1 MNAGLTVAIISSLV
15 WLLVASSALASHRLG
30 WGQTVKMALV
40 WVAIFGGLYLVVE
53 WFMIAQGT
61 ASALM

>member
-1 MNAGLTVAIISSLV
+1 MNAVMTVAIVWSLV
-15 WLLVASSALASHRLG
+15 WLLVMGSAFASYRLG
-30 WGQTVKMALV
+30 WGQTIKMALT

-61 ASALM
+61 ASSLM

>member
-15 WLLVASSALASHRLG
+15 WLMVASSAFVSYRLG
-30 WGQTVKMALV
+30 LGQTVKMALV
-40 WVAIFGGLYLVVE
+40 WVAIFGGLFLVVE
-53 WFMIAQGT
+53 WFTLAQGT

>member
-1 MNAGLTVAIISSLV
+1 
-15 WLLVASSALASHRLG
+15 
-30 WGQTVKMALV
+30 MALT
-40 WVAIFGGLYLVVE
+40 WVAIFGGLYLIVE

>member
-1 MNAGLTVAIISSLV
+1 VNPDLLLPIIISAMWLILCIAGL
-15 WLLVASSALASHRLG
+15 ASYRLK
-30 WGQTVKMALV
+30 WSQMVKMALV
-40 WVAIFGGLYLVVE
+40 WVAIFGGVFLVVE

>member
-1 MNAGLTVAIISSLV
+1 MNPELMLPLV
-15 WLLVASSALASHRLG
+15 TSIGWLILAMSALASHRLG
-30 WGQTVKMALV
+30 WGQTIKMALT

-61 ASALM
+61 ASSLM